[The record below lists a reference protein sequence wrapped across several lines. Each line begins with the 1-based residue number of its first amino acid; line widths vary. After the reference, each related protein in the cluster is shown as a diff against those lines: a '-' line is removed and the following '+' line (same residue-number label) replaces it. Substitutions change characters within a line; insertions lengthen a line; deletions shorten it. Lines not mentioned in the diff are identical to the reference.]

1 MKLISRGAENLRS
14 GRRPRLGSAALR
26 RHVRATL
33 EEPSVSLKLRLAVP
47 EDLPA
52 LSGLMNAAIGELLNP
67 FLPPDEVAASFE
79 IMGLDSQLVAD
90 GTYFVVEDDE
100 ALAGCGG
107 WSRRAT
113 LFGGDHSAGRDA
125 ALLDP
130 TRDAARVRAMY
141 THPDHVRKGVGRVIL
156 AACERAAAGEGFTR
170 CEMAATLAGE
180 PLYRACGYHEIERFS
195 ASTSRGIAVPLVRMG
210 KALPG
215 AEAQ

>member
-1 MKLISRGAENLRS
+1 M
-14 GRRPRLGSAALR
+14 
-26 RHVRATL
+26 
-33 EEPSVSLKLRLAVP
+33 SLKLRLAVP

-52 LSGLMNAAIGELLNP
+52 LSDLMNAAIGELLNP
-67 FLPPDEVAASFE
+67 FLSPDEVAASFE

-90 GTYFVVEDDE
+90 GTYFVVEE
-100 ALAGCGG
+100 MSGEGGPAVAGCGG

-130 TRDAARVRAMY
+130 ARDAARVRAMY

-156 AACERAAAGEGFTR
+156 DACEGAAAGEGFTR
-170 CEMAATLAGE
+170 CEMAATMAGE

-215 AEAQ
+215 AGPR

>member
-1 MKLISRGAENLRS
+1 M
-14 GRRPRLGSAALR
+14 
-26 RHVRATL
+26 
-33 EEPSVSLKLRLAVP
+33 SLNLRLASP

-52 LSGLMNAAIGELLNP
+52 LRDLMNAAIGELLTP

-90 GTYFVVEDDE
+90 GTYFIVEDGA

-130 TRDAARVRAMY
+130 ARDAARVRAMY
-141 THPDHVRKGVGRVIL
+141 THPDHVRKGVGRLIL
-156 AACERAAAGEGFTR
+156 EACEAASAGEGFTR

-180 PLYRACGYHEIERFS
+180 PLYRACGYLEIERFS
-195 ASTSRGIAVPLVRMG
+195 APTSRGVEVPLVRMG

-215 AEAQ
+215 ANPQ